1 MKLLKTMLVV
11 AVVSAVTAGSA
22 LAQTTPPAQPPA
34 QPPAKPTTPVPAPAQ
49 PAAGEAPRPYPEG
62 AKVAFFDVQAVAS
75 NSADGKAATAK
86 LQELEKKKIGEIQA
100 KNKQLEDTRGKLQ
113 TSGSIMND
121 QARLAA
127 EKEVDKLTRE
137 VQFMQQE
144 AQSERQQLST
154 ELQVEFQRKLAPV
167 LDQVAKE
174 KGLHMLFDF
183 QTSGALWA
191 DPGLDLTQEVIKR
204 LDASKGAPPVKK

>member
-1 MKLLKTMLVV
+1 MKLLKLMLVV
-11 AVVSAVTAGSA
+11 AVVSAAAAGSA

-34 QPPAKPTTPVPAPAQ
+34 QPPAKPTTPAPAP
-49 PAAGEAPRPYPEG
+49 PAAEAPRPYPEG

-75 NSADGKAATAK
+75 SSADGKGATAK
-86 LQELEKKKIGEIQA
+86 LQDLEKKKIAEIQA
-100 KNKQLEDTRGKLQ
+100 KSKQLEDTRTKLQ

-137 VQFMQQE
+137 VQYLQQE
-144 AQSERQQLST
+144 AQAERQQLQT

-167 LDQVAKE
+167 LDQIAKE

-204 LDASKGAPPVKK
+204 LDGSKGAAPVKK